1 MLASEAAGER
11 FWPMPMD
18 SEYEELIQSEVADVK
33 QTGGRWGS
41 SIIAA
46 KVLSR
51 FVDERPWAHLD
62 IAGMNSQDRK
72 SSESE
77 AGATGFG
84 VATFVQLAL
93 QLAVQGESK
102 ESNQS

>member
-1 MLASEAAGER
+1 
-11 FWPMPMD
+11 MPMD

-41 SIIAA
+41 SIAAA
-46 KVLSR
+46 KVISR

-62 IAGMNSQDRK
+62 IAGMNDQNSK
-72 SSESE
+72 SAESD

-84 VATFVQLAL
+84 VATFVQLAT
-93 QLAVQGESK
+93 QLAAQGDSN